1 MARPPLSSRGRRC
14 APRGHPVTVAFDD
27 LLAPLW
33 PLESSGPD
41 VDPAASGCKS
51 PVQGLVIPDSAG
63 EFHIDVEPADDAGQQ
78 VRVGATPESRIEVD
92 QMDPGCTL
100 LLPPECRG
108 KRIPELL
115 LGSRNSLDELDGLT
129 TLNIHRGQQLQ
140 CFHDA
145 QPYR

>member
-1 MARPPLSSRGRRC
+1 
-14 APRGHPVTVAFDD
+14 
-27 LLAPLW
+27 
-33 PLESSGPD
+33 
-41 VDPAASGCKS
+41 
-51 PVQGLVIPDSAG
+51 
-63 EFHIDVEPADDAGQQ
+63 
-78 VRVGATPESRIEVD
+78 
-92 QMDPGCTL
+92 MDPGCTL